1 MDHSLKSQEINELEM
16 IFKQSLNEIF
26 VADGNGVCI
35 QANPACEENFGIPA
49 SELIGMNVYDLVEKG
64 IFYPSATLKVLEEKK
79 PITLIQSTAQ
89 GKRLYAVAT
98 PVFENEQVSRV
109 ISTTIDITEVLSLK
123 RKIKEME
130 ELIDN
135 YNKEI
140 KKLKTDKWHQNGKIV
155 VKSRSMQR
163 IFELLQLVAT
173 VDSTVLLLGETG
185 VGKTEIAKWIHHASS
200 RQEKHFAEINCAAI
214 PATLFE
220 SELFGYEPG
229 SFSGASPSGSEGLIG
244 SAEGGTLFL
253 DEIGELPLNL
263 QTKILQLIQN
273 KTYRKIG
280 SKQLNTADVR
290 IISATNQNLENLVKA
305 GKFRED
311 LYYRL
316 SVVPITIPPLRNRP
330 EDLIKLIHMILNE
343 FNETYQTN
351 KVFSAQTMETLVSH
365 QWPGNIRELKN
376 TIERMFVTTRGMKI
390 DKTLDFL
397 NLTSLND
404 FKELTTTEYTNDTEL
419 TILSKALSVEED
431 LSLNERLDMIEKEI
445 LERFQH
451 KYKTTRQVAK
461 QLHSS
466 QSTISRKILKY
477 NDSD

>member
-1 MDHSLKSQEINELEM
+1 M
-16 IFKQSLNEIF
+16 IFKRSLNEIF

-35 QANPACEENFGIPA
+35 QANPACQENLGIPA
-49 SELIGMNVYDLVEKG
+49 SQLIGMNVYDLVEKG
-64 IFYPSATLKVLEEKK
+64 VFYPSATLKVLEEKK
-79 PITLIQSTAQ
+79 PITLIQSTDQ

-98 PVFENEQVSRV
+98 PVFENDKISRV
-109 ISTTIDITEVLSLK
+109 ITTTIDITEVLSLK

-155 VKSRSMQR
+155 VKSRAMQR

-185 VGKTEIAKWIHHASS
+185 VGKTEIAKWIHHESIRS
-200 RQEKHFAEINCAAI
+200 ERNFVEINCAAI

-280 SKQLNTADVR
+280 SKQLKTADVR
-290 IISATNQNLENLVKA
+290 IISATNQNLENLVEE

-330 EDLIKLIHMILNE
+330 EDLIELIHMILNE
-343 FNETYQTN
+343 FNETYETN
-351 KVFSAQTMETLVSH
+351 KVFAARTMEALVSH

-376 TIERMFVTTRGMKI
+376 TIERMFVTTRGVKI

-397 NLTSLND
+397 NITSLNGYKESISTQNTID
-404 FKELTTTEYTNDTEL
+404 FEQN
-419 TILSKALSVEED
+419 ILSKVLSLEEN
-431 LSLNERLDMIEKEI
+431 LSLNQRLEMIEKEI
-445 LERFQH
+445 LKRFQQ
-451 KYKTTRQVAK
+451 KYKTTRSIAK
-461 QLHSS
+461 QLDSS
-466 QSTISRKILKY
+466 QSTISRKMLKY
-477 NDSD
+477 NDLE